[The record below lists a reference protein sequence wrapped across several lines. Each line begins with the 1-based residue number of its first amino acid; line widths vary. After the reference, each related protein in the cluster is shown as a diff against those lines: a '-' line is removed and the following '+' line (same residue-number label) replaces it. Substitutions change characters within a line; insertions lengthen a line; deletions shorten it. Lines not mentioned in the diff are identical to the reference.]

1 MAFLGILFCE
11 RQLQKWLLD
20 GRVREVSG
28 LLIVRFSID
37 KKTRKQIM
45 RTICL
50 PL

>member
-1 MAFLGILFCE
+1 MAFLGILFCG

-20 GRVREVSG
+20 GRVREMSG
-28 LLIVRFSID
+28 LLIVRFSTD